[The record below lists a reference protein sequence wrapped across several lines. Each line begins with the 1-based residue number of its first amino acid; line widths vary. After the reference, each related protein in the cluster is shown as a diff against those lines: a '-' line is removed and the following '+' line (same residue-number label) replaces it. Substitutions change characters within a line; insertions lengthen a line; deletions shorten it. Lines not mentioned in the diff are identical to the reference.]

1 MALSAGTRRTV
12 ACLLV
17 GLGALLL
24 VAAIMIPTYT
34 VSRLA
39 KTPLDLEITTVAT
52 NVPGAPSEVLDSK
65 SLTSPTGAAKV
76 DTNVP
81 LFSQRFLTVEDPSD
95 ASEMTIQAGQ
105 TLRRTDKQ
113 GDTGLLTALVD
124 RVTIDRKNGMPVDA
138 VDGGPNG
145 SIAATVDKK
154 GAAVMEPVQH
164 TGLQYRFPIGTEKK
178 TYPYFD
184 VNVRKTFD
192 INFVEETEIN
202 DMKVYHFQQ
211 TIPVTD
217 LSTVVNSPTNKL
229 ALPAEKWG
237 VDGGDTP
244 ITMTRFYTDTRDVWV
259 EPKTGTVI
267 KGGEQIH
274 QFYARD
280 AAKPEVT
287 VLNAHLVFD
296 ENTIESQ
303 ISVAKTNIDK
313 LSLYGRTLPI
323 VFGILG
329 AIALI
334 AGLVIGLLG
343 GNGNGGT
350 PVRRVS
356 PAAGGPAPG
365 GPAPGATFPS
375 SPPQGQVDHFADA
388 PTQQIDISKTQQID
402 MDKNP

>member
-52 NVPGAPSEVLDSK
+52 NVQGAPSEVLDSK
-65 SLTSPTGAAKV
+65 SLTAPTGAAKV

-81 LFSQRFLTVEDPSD
+81 LFSQRFLTVEDPAD

-113 GDTGLLTALVD
+113 GDTGLLTATLD
-124 RVTIDRKNGMPVDA
+124 RVTIDRKDGMPVDS

-145 SIAATVDKK
+145 AIGATVDKK
-154 GAAVMEPVQH
+154 GEAVMDPVQH

-178 TYPYFD
+178 SYPYFD
-184 VNVRKTFD
+184 INARKTFD

-211 TIPVTD
+211 AVPVTD

-229 ALPAEKWG
+229 ALPADKWG
-237 VDGGDTP
+237 VEGGETP
-244 ITMTRFYTDTRDVWV
+244 ITMTRFYTNVRDVWV

-267 KGGEQIH
+267 KGGEKIH
-274 QFYARD
+274 QFYARSSD
-280 AAKPEVT
+280 KPEVT
-287 VLNAHLVFD
+287 VLNATLMFD
-296 ENTIESQ
+296 EPTVESQ
-303 ISVAKTNIDK
+303 ISVAKENIDK

-323 VFGILG
+323 SFGIIG

-334 AGLVIGLLG
+334 AGIVFGVLG
-343 GNGNGGT
+343 GGSGSGGT
-350 PVRRVS
+350 PVRRVT
-356 PAAGGPAPG
+356 PAPAPTGGPRPD
-365 GPAPGATFPS
+365 P
-375 SPPQGQVDHFADA
+375 FADA
-388 PTQQIDISKTQQID
+388 PTQQIDISKTEQID
-402 MDKNP
+402 MDKRP

>member
-52 NVPGAPSEVLDSK
+52 NVQGAPSEVLDSK
-65 SLTSPTGAAKV
+65 SLTAPTGAAKV

-81 LFSQRFLTVEDPSD
+81 LFSQRFLTIEDPAN

-113 GDTGLLTALVD
+113 GDTGLLTATLD
-124 RVTIDRKNGMPVDA
+124 RVTIDRKDGMPVDS

-145 SIAATVDKK
+145 AIGATVDKK
-154 GAAVMEPVQH
+154 GDAVMDPVQH
-164 TGLQYRFPIGTEKK
+164 TGLQYRFPIGTEKQS
-178 TYPYFD
+178 YPYFD
-184 VNVRKTFD
+184 ITARKTFD

-211 TIPVTD
+211 TVPVTD

-229 ALPAEKWG
+229 ALPADKWG
-237 VDGGDTP
+237 VEGGETP
-244 ITMTRFYTDTRDVWV
+244 VTMTRFYTNVRDVWV

-267 KGGEQIH
+267 KGGEKIH
-274 QFYARD
+274 QFYARNAD
-280 AAKPEVT
+280 KPEVT
-287 VLNAHLVFD
+287 VLNATLLFD
-296 ENTIESQ
+296 EPTIESQ
-303 ISVAKTNIDK
+303 ISVAKENIDK

-323 VFGILG
+323 AFGIIG

-334 AGLVIGLLG
+334 AGIVFGVLGG

-350 PVRRVS
+350 PVRRVT
-356 PAAGGPAPG
+356 PAPAPTGGPRPD
-365 GPAPGATFPS
+365 PFS
-375 SPPQGQVDHFADA
+375 EA

-402 MDKNP
+402 MDKRP